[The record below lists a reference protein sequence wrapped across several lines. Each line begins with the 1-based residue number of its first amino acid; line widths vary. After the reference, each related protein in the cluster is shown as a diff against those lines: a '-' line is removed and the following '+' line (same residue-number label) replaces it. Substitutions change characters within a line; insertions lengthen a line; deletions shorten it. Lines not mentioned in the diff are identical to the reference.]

1 MKKGIQIYLIG
12 KRIQRVKLILFIS
25 FGITT
30 GTLIGI
36 IINSLIIAII
46 SGIFFGLGSILITRE
61 YYWIISNNGVYTP
74 LNFGIIKYLIV
85 MIKYIILGDDTSNL
99 VFMNYREISYVNLLL
114 KADGLGIQII
124 CKDNSLVS
132 IVILE
137 EFFNQDLI
145 NSIYY
150 IKRKG
155 IKIKNLS
162 ILENIRFDIYKDE
175 LVIQKKKL

>member
-1 MKKGIQIYLIG
+1 
-12 KRIQRVKLILFIS
+12 
-25 FGITT
+25 
-30 GTLIGI
+30 
-36 IINSLIIAII
+36 
-46 SGIFFGLGSILITRE
+46 
-61 YYWIISNNGVYTP
+61 
-74 LNFGIIKYLIV
+74 